1 MGVFGLRNFWVF
13 CYSALV
19 NGSCSYI
26 MGLQSFLAVGLRMAS
41 GMRLFRAS
49 RGAGFFCQSAG
60 VRGFGVQG
68 LGF

>member
-19 NGSCSYI
+19 IGSCSYI

-49 RGAGFFCQSAG
+49 RGAGWGQSAG